1 MDKENSRIAEPI
13 RLEYKEYTA
22 ILVPNSMDKNRLY
35 GRPCSPGHPNE
46 PMENYSFA
54 GDNRI
59 EAEKNFRIQVD
70 TIIRHNEYRTKQ
82 LAWSSANDAN
92 TIGLVFDIM
101 PDEFQKR
108 ISSPDFDRKLI
119 EGVVGGDYTVP
130 LYYVTKAWDILLK
143 GTLDVWSFMIGP
155 EEDDDF
161 SVEALKEFMEE
172 EGATRSRGQAIIDND
187 KMKALWKAQF
197 GIDIDELDV
206 DFTIF
211 DMHIP
216 PKAKPNE
223 YNDYFL
229 DVPDGIVEW
238 MMCGINHP
246 TGGVTF
252 DSVSSLME
260 FAALI
265 ELVRQE
271 KFCGFC

>member
-1 MDKENSRIAEPI
+1 
-13 RLEYKEYTA
+13 
-22 ILVPNSMDKNRLY
+22 
-35 GRPCSPGHPNE
+35 
-46 PMENYSFA
+46 
-54 GDNRI
+54 
-59 EAEKNFRIQVD
+59 
-70 TIIRHNEYRTKQ
+70 
-82 LAWSSANDAN
+82 
-92 TIGLVFDIM
+92 M
-101 PDEFQKR
+101 PDEFQER

-161 SVEALKEFMEE
+161 SEETLKEFMEE
-172 EGATRSRGQAIIDND
+172 EGATRSRGQATIDND

-216 PKAKPNE
+216 PKVKPNE

-238 MMCGINHP
+238 IMCGINHP

-260 FAALI
+260 FTALI
-265 ELVRQE
+265 ELVRQD